1 MENISELK
9 RWGEA
14 TLQAIQKQSLIKK
27 AYFSRSFAKEK
38 NHIKSI
44 TFHEDNF
51 IVRSPGF
58 VSTIVS
64 YVHALFKNDY
74 MADKP
79 FKNESIFNSFITVEK
94 VKKEELGYIFRFESR
109 GFITGCRRFY

>member
-1 MENISELK
+1 MGWSYTSNYTKTVIN
-9 RWGEA
+9 
-14 TLQAIQKQSLIKK
+14 KK
-27 AYFSRSFAKEK
+27 TYFSRFYAKEK

-64 YVHALFKNDY
+64 YVHTLFKNDY
-74 MADKP
+74 IADKP

-94 VKKEELGYIFRFESR
+94 VKKKNSDTFFDLKVEGLLQVCKHLY
-109 GFITGCRRFY
+109 

>member
-1 MENISELK
+1 MGRSYTAGYTKTVAN
-9 RWGEA
+9 
-14 TLQAIQKQSLIKK
+14 KK

-79 FKNESIFNSFITVEK
+79 FKMK
-94 VKKEELGYIFRFESR
+94 VYLIVL
-109 GFITGCRRFY
+109 

>member
-1 MENISELK
+1 MGRSYTAGYTKTVANK
-9 RWGEA
+9 R
-14 TLQAIQKQSLIKK
+14 LILVDP
-27 AYFSRSFAKEK
+27 SQKEK

-64 YVHALFKNDY
+64 YVHALFKMIIWRINLL
-74 MADKP
+74 K
-79 FKNESIFNSFITVEK
+79 
-94 VKKEELGYIFRFESR
+94 
-109 GFITGCRRFY
+109 

>member
-1 MENISELK
+1 MGRSYTA
-9 RWGEA
+9 GY
-14 TLQAIQKQSLIKK
+14 TKQSLIKRLILVDP
-27 AYFSRSFAKEK
+27 SQKEK

-79 FKNESIFNSFITVEK
+79 FKMK
-94 VKKEELGYIFRFESR
+94 VYLIVL
-109 GFITGCRRFY
+109 

>member
-1 MENISELK
+1 MGRSYTPSYTKTVANK
-9 RWGEA
+9 R
-14 TLQAIQKQSLIKK
+14 LILVD
-27 AYFSRSFAKEK
+27 SSHKEK

-64 YVHALFKNDY
+64 YVHALFKNDNIV
-74 MADKP
+74 DKP
-79 FKNESIFNSFITVEK
+79 FINESICNSFITVEK
-94 VKKEELGYIFRFESR
+94 VKKGKRVTFSVLKVEVLLQ
-109 GFITGCRRFY
+109 GCRRFY

>member
-1 MENISELK
+1 MGRSYTPNY
-9 RWGEA
+9 
-14 TLQAIQKQSLIKK
+14 TKQLLINRLILVD
-27 AYFSRSFAKEK
+27 SSQKEK

-64 YVHALFKNDY
+64 YVHALFKMTIWRIN
-74 MADKP
+74 
-79 FKNESIFNSFITVEK
+79 
-94 VKKEELGYIFRFESR
+94 LL
-109 GFITGCRRFY
+109 

>member
-1 MENISELK
+1 MKNGEKLHSKLYKTVANK
-9 RWGEA
+9 R
-14 TLQAIQKQSLIKK
+14 LILVDP
-27 AYFSRSFAKEK
+27 SQKEK

-44 TFHEDNF
+44 TFHEDSF

-74 MADKP
+74 TADKP
-79 FKNESIFNSFITVEK
+79 FINESICNSFITVEK
-94 VKKEELGYIFRFESR
+94 
-109 GFITGCRRFY
+109 